1 MIDTAYLQPNTAI
14 VCETVDEFKELLI
27 ELGALG
33 YTWPNGKAAS
43 AELEADC
50 RRYRDGSD
58 AVWISHRVKNELRL
72 EPSKYALEEDVDHPT
87 VVWFSQI
94 QSQASIS
101 IQSIDDLI

>member
-14 VCETVDEFKELLI
+14 ACATVEEFKELLI

-43 AELEADC
+43 AELESDC
-50 RRYRDGSD
+50 RRYQNGSD
-58 AVWISHRVKNELRL
+58 AVWISHWVKNELRL
-72 EPSKYALEEDVDHPT
+72 ESSKYALEKDEDHPT

>member
-1 MIDTAYLQPNTAI
+1 MIDTVYLQPNTAI
-14 VCETVDEFKELLI
+14 ACETVEEFKELLI

-33 YTWPNGKAAS
+33 YTWPNGEAAS

-50 RRYRDGSD
+50 SRYRDD
-58 AVWISHRVKNELRL
+58 NNAVWISHRVKNELL
-72 EPSKYALEEDVDHPT
+72 VESSQYALEKDEDHPT

-94 QSQASIS
+94 QSQDSIS

>member
-14 VCETVDEFKELLI
+14 VCETVEEFKELLI

-43 AELEADC
+43 AELESDC
-50 RRYRDGSD
+50 RRYQNGSD
-58 AVWISHRVKNELRL
+58 AVWISTDVKQELRT
-72 EPSKYALEEDVDHPT
+72 ESHRYALEEDPDHPV

-94 QSQASIS
+94 QSDSAIS

>member
-27 ELGALG
+27 ELGALD

-43 AELEADC
+43 AELESDC
-50 RRYRDGSD
+50 RRYQDGSD
-58 AVWISHRVKNELRL
+58 AVWISHWVKNEIRL
-72 EPSKYALEEDVDHPT
+72 EPSQYALEEDEDHPT

-94 QSQASIS
+94 QSQASIL

>member
-33 YTWPNGKAAS
+33 YTWPNGQATS

-50 RRYRDGSD
+50 SRYRDGSD

-72 EPSKYALEEDVDHPT
+72 EPSKYALEKDVDHPT
-87 VVWFSQI
+87 VVWFSRI

>member
-1 MIDTAYLQPNTAI
+1 MIGTAYLQPNTAI
-14 VCETVDEFKELLI
+14 VCETVEEFKELLI

-43 AELEADC
+43 AELEEDC
-50 RRYRDGSD
+50 SRYRRGSN
-58 AVWISHRVKNELRL
+58 AVWISHWVKNELRL
-72 EPSKYALEEDVDHPT
+72 ESSKYALEEDEDHPT

-94 QSQASIS
+94 QPQASIS